1 MSNKNSKQI
10 YITSFGYPIDSIGT
24 FIFSNKAYDLF
35 CAKKDFHIKKFLGSD
50 WTIIGSGFILSG
62 PKDLNVVF
70 TVSNFEK
77 NDFNV
82 INIFTITYLNGNLY
96 KNNKNEIVLSLIRNT
111 TDNTT
116 IMECK
121 FEFEKESDLLYIQD
135 FIDFS
140 TVKKMFS
147 NFCHNLKLLIS
158 ISKNSLSINQS
169 FIIRNNYKESFNF
182 FYNWNNYAK
191 SLKTDKIWKIINEN
205 EEQDN
210 KEYKNYSI
218 IINEKIKI
226 HYRVISIEEKQDEKI
241 EIVYRKTGNSYPA
254 LNEYI
259 KLSFFNIEKDLCFF
273 LYNTQIPLN
282 INSSM
287 FQICSNFLFY
297 CNKKCKIFFE
307 SKINNS

>member
-140 TVKKMFS
+140 MVKKMFS

-241 EIVYRKTGNSYPA
+241 EIVYRKTDNSYPA

-273 LYNTQIPLN
+273 LYNTQLPLN

-297 CNKKCKIFFE
+297 CNKKCKKFFE

>member
-1 MSNKNSKQI
+1 MSNKKSKQI
-10 YITSFGYPIDSIGT
+10 YITSFGYPIDSLGT
-24 FIFSNKAYDLF
+24 IIFSNKAYDLF
-35 CAKKDFHIKKFLGSD
+35 CSRKNFRIKKFLGSD
-50 WTIIGSGFILSG
+50 WTIVGSGFILSG
-62 PKDLNVVF
+62 PNDLNVVF

-82 INIFTITYLNGNLY
+82 KNIFKITYLNGNLY
-96 KNNKNEIVLSLIRNT
+96 NNNKNEIVLSLIRNT

-121 FEFEKESDLLYIQD
+121 FEFEKESDMMYIQD

-140 TVKKMFS
+140 MVKKMFS
-147 NFCHNLKLLIS
+147 KFCNDLKLLIR
-158 ISKNSLSINQS
+158 ISKNYLTINQS
-169 FIIRNNYKESFNF
+169 FIIRKNFKEVFNF

-191 SLKTDKIWKIINEN
+191 SLKTDKIWKIINED
-205 EEQDN
+205 EEEDN
-210 KEYKNYSI
+210 KVYKNFSI
-218 IINEKIKI
+218 IIKENIKI

-241 EIVYRKTGNSYPA
+241 EIVYRKTGNSLPA

-259 KLSFFNIEKDLCFF
+259 KLSFFNIGRDLCFF
-273 LYNTQIPLN
+273 LYNTQLPSN

-297 CNKKCKIFFE
+297 CNKKSKKFFE
-307 SKINNS
+307 DKINNY

>member
-140 TVKKMFS
+140 MVKKMFS

-169 FIIRNNYKESFNF
+169 FIIRNNYKEAFNF

-241 EIVYRKTGNSYPA
+241 EIVYRKTDNSYPA

-273 LYNTQIPLN
+273 LYNTQLPLN

-297 CNKKCKIFFE
+297 CNKKCKKFFE

>member
-140 TVKKMFS
+140 TIKKMFS

-169 FIIRNNYKESFNF
+169 FIIRNNYKEAFNF

-273 LYNTQIPLN
+273 LYNTQLPLN

-297 CNKKCKIFFE
+297 CNKKCKKFFG

>member
-1 MSNKNSKQI
+1 MSNKKSKQI
-10 YITSFGYPIDSIGT
+10 YITSFGYPIDSVGT

-35 CAKKDFHIKKFLGSD
+35 CSKKDFHIKKFLGSD

-62 PKDLNVVF
+62 PNDFNVVF

-82 INIFTITYLNGNLY
+82 INIFTITYINGYLY
-96 KNNKNEIVLSLIRNT
+96 NNRNEIVLSLIRNT

-140 TVKKMFS
+140 KVKKMLS
-147 NFCHNLKLLIS
+147 NFCHNLKMMIR
-158 ISKNSLSINQS
+158 ISKNFMAINQS
-169 FIIRNNYKESFNF
+169 FVIRANFEKVFNF

-191 SLKTDKIWKIINEN
+191 SLKTDKIWKIINDN

-218 IINEKIKI
+218 IINENIKI
-226 HYRVISIEEKQDEKI
+226 HYRVISIEEKQGEKI

-259 KLSFFNIEKDLCFF
+259 KLSFFNIEKDLCLF
-273 LYNTQIPLN
+273 LYNTQLPSF
-282 INSSM
+282 INSSI
-287 FQICSNFLFY
+287 FQICSNFLLY
-297 CNKKCKIFFE
+297 CNKKCKKFFE

>member
-62 PKDLNVVF
+62 PNDLNVVF

-140 TVKKMFS
+140 TVKKKFS

-169 FIIRNNYKESFNF
+169 FILRNNYKEAFNF

-191 SLKTDKIWKIINEN
+191 SLKADKIWKIINEN

-226 HYRVISIEEKQDEKI
+226 HYRVISFEEKQDEKI

-254 LNEYI
+254 LNEYV

-273 LYNTQIPLN
+273 LYNTQLPLN

-287 FQICSNFLFY
+287 FHICSNFLFY
-297 CNKKCKIFFE
+297 CNKKCKKFFE

>member
-1 MSNKNSKQI
+1 MSNKKSKQI
-10 YITSFGYPIDSIGT
+10 YITSLGYPIDSVGT

-62 PKDLNVVF
+62 PNDFNVVF

-82 INIFTITYLNGNLY
+82 IYIFTITYINGYLY
-96 KNNKNEIVLSLIRNT
+96 NNRNEIVFSLIRNT

-121 FEFEKESDLLYIQD
+121 FEFEKESDLLYIQG

-140 TVKKMFS
+140 KVKKMLS
-147 NFCHNLKLLIS
+147 NFCHNLKMLIR
-158 ISKNSLSINQS
+158 ISKNFLSINQS
-169 FIIRNNYKESFNF
+169 FVIRTNFKEVFNF

-191 SLKTDKIWKIINEN
+191 SLKTDKIWKIISEN
-205 EEQDN
+205 EENDN

-218 IINEKIKI
+218 IVNEFFKI
-226 HYRVISIEEKQDEKI
+226 HYRVISIEEKKDEKI

-259 KLSFFNIEKDLCFF
+259 NISFFNIEKDLCLF
-273 LYNTQIPLN
+273 LYNTQLPSN
-282 INSSM
+282 INSSI
-287 FQICSNFLFY
+287 FQICSNFLLY
-297 CNKKCKIFFE
+297 CNKKCKKFFE

>member
-1 MSNKNSKQI
+1 MIN
-10 YITSFGYPIDSIGT
+10 
-24 FIFSNKAYDLF
+24 FIWFF
-35 CAKKDFHIKKFLGSD
+35 
-50 WTIIGSGFILSG
+50 
-62 PKDLNVVF
+62 
-70 TVSNFEK
+70 
-77 NDFNV
+77 
-82 INIFTITYLNGNLY
+82 
-96 KNNKNEIVLSLIRNT
+96 
-111 TDNTT
+111 
-116 IMECK
+116 K

-140 TVKKMFS
+140 TIKKMFS

-273 LYNTQIPLN
+273 LYNTQLPLN

-297 CNKKCKIFFE
+297 CNRKCKKFFE
-307 SKINNS
+307 SKINNN

>member
-140 TVKKMFS
+140 MVKKMFS

-218 IINEKIKI
+218 IIDEKIKI

-241 EIVYRKTGNSYPA
+241 EIVYRKTDNSYPA

-273 LYNTQIPLN
+273 LYNTQLPLN

-297 CNKKCKIFFE
+297 CNKKCKKFFE